1 MLRNPSPIIGL
12 LAEQVLD
19 ILPELIRVIITTA
32 MQDERQKYLG
42 ADPYMWSSKRRGL
55 LMYL

>member
-42 ADPYMWSSKRRGL
+42 ADPYM
-55 LMYL
+55 